1 MQYRCS
7 IQTSFTWWLQELQ
20 RHMATERYRT
30 RSHKLQA
37 PRWPRHLQYL
47 FLQSYTEF
55 SRQSACWVRLTELGT
70 LFKKRENLI
79 VMNELLKKHSPRDSP
94 YDMTQQ
100 HCSLHSE
107 RLGCNTAF
115 THQPQDMH
123 QTQELTIVRAAT
135 AAQPQLYDE
144 KCYSH
149 LINFQHQ
156 VSLLEQSFPSRNMH
170 Q

>member
-1 MQYRCS
+1 MPRSVTEPEATNCRHWGGWGTTS
-7 IQTSFTWWLQELQ
+7 IYFFSLTQ
-20 RHMATERYRT
+20 RLAG
-30 RSHKLQA
+30 
-37 PRWPRHLQYL
+37 
-47 FLQSYTEF
+47 
-55 SRQSACWVRLTELGT
+55 RQSARWVRLAELGT

-79 VMNELLKKHSPRDSP
+79 VVNELLKKCSPRDSP
-94 YDMTQQ
+94 YNMTQQ

-107 RLGCNTAF
+107 RLGCSTAF
-115 THQPQDMH
+115 THQPQDTH
-123 QTQELTIVRAAT
+123 QIQELTILGAAT

-149 LINFQHQ
+149 LINFQQQ

>member
-1 MQYRCS
+1 MPRSVTEPEATNFRHRGGWGTTS
-7 IQTSFTWWLQELQ
+7 IYFFSLT
-20 RHMATERYRT
+20 
-30 RSHKLQA
+30 
-37 PRWPRHLQYL
+37 
-47 FLQSYTEF
+47 QSLAG
-55 SRQSACWVRLTELGT
+55 RQSACWVRLAELGT

-79 VMNELLKKHSPRDSP
+79 VVNELLKKCSPRDSP

-107 RLGCNTAF
+107 RLGCSTAF
-115 THQPQDMH
+115 THQPQDTH
-123 QTQELTIVRAAT
+123 QTQELTILGAAT

-149 LINFQHQ
+149 LINFQQQ